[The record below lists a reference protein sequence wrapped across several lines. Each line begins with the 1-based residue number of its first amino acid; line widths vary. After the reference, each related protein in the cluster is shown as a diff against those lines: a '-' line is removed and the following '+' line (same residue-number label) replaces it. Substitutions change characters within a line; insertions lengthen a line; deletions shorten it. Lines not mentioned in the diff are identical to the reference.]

1 MTDHISKE
9 RFLYALEKGKDQIK
23 ITDGIGTLSEKTVH
37 SVLKY
42 YFEPDD
48 KKHEIP
54 IGKKIA
60 DIFNGE
66 DIIEIQTKQL
76 NRLRPKLDEFL
87 LNYHVTVVH
96 PVVVER
102 QSFYIEPSTGEI
114 TSGRLYK
121 MKSGKYLAFPEIYKV
136 KQYLL
141 NPRFHLCFVLI
152 GVEEYRVLNPKR
164 KNPRNGAKCNDRI
177 PTKILDE
184 IYINEVYDYAAFIPE
199 NLEAGFTST
208 DFAKAAGIGKSLSQ
222 IVLNILT
229 HVGAVKRIGKT
240 GNQYQYEKNID
251 CF

>member
-1 MTDHISKE
+1 MLIHPLLISLFYLQTYILHI
-9 RFLYALEKGKDQIK
+9 
-23 ITDGIGTLSEKTVH
+23 
-37 SVLKY
+37 
-42 YFEPDD
+42 P
-48 KKHEIP
+48 
-54 IGKKIA
+54 
-60 DIFNGE
+60 
-66 DIIEIQTKQL
+66 
-76 NRLRPKLDEFL
+76 L
-87 LNYHVTVVH
+87 L
-96 PVVVER
+96 P
-102 QSFYIEPSTGEI
+102 
-114 TSGRLYK
+114 L
-121 MKSGKYLAFPEIYKV
+121 V